1 MLPTPP
7 PRPATPPPLHVE
19 NVPQVTLQESA
30 RECTLTLPVFRHALS
45 SLLRFFGILSI
56 IFPNS
61 LPHSLRGFFFSFIIY
76 FFFGALVRQCSTIL
90 DVWRCIWTYIDI
102 FWNDLRIFGCIQ
114 VTWDFGATFD
124 CFVYFDISGEF
135 FFLLLLFEFV
145 HDIWRFFAVPCGSL
159 IFEVFL
165 EFLWEILC
173 DSCDADSCD
182 YSHRHFKIL
191 LTSFQDEL
199 WDNFRFILR
208 TWRLFWGFSRDSRGS
223 ILIFGGISRFFWDSL
238 ATSAPLYVENV
249 PQVT

>member
-1 MLPTPP
+1 MFYHSWCLEMY
-7 PRPATPPPLHVE
+7 LNVYWHILKWFE
-19 NVPQVTLQESA
+19 NIWMHSGYLGFWSYVWLF
-30 RECTLTLPVFRHALS
+30 RLLWYFWRVFL
-45 SLLRFFGILSI
+45 
-56 IFPNS
+56 
-61 LPHSLRGFFFSFIIY
+61 
-76 FFFGALVRQCSTIL
+76 
-90 DVWRCIWTYIDI
+90 
-102 FWNDLRIFGCIQ
+102 
-114 VTWDFGATFD
+114 
-124 CFVYFDISGEF
+124 
-135 FFLLLLFEFV
+135 LLLLFEFV
-145 HDIWRFFAVPCGSL
+145 HDIWRFFVVPCGSL